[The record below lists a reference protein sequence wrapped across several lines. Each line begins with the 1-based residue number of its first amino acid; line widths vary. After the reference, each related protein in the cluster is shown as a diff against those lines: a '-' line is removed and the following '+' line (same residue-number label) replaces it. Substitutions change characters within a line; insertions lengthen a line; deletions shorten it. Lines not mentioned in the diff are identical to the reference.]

1 MVFVS
6 RLSGTFFRAQ
16 MLRRLKRLILWN
28 WWSYFFFSNIARLN
42 YPNLSQIFLRLLDMH
57 HCISIPSYEDF
68 TCAGGAKFM
77 IRKTEGV
84 GGNIVYTGWD
94 STIFPAKP
102 VSALLSLFFWNF
114 WSWHES
120 ISFSVYLFKS
130 LNLPW
135 RLGERCVKTF
145 RCKTRAIHFQR
156 TSKCLLGDFY
166 RLAKYRPVN
175 FR

>member
-1 MVFVS
+1 
-6 RLSGTFFRAQ
+6 

-135 RLGERCVKTF
+135 RLGERCVKKFHGKNKKVVIFSGQVLVYPGIFTF
-145 RCKTRAIHFQR
+145 LSNIVRESSSNFSDESFPFLPFR
-156 TSKCLLGDFY
+156 T
-166 RLAKYRPVN
+166 
-175 FR
+175 